1 MRSKPNETP
10 RIVVVGSSNTDLI
23 VNTPHI
29 PVRGET
35 ILGGEFSIAHGGKGA
50 NQAVAAARLGA
61 HVSFVGCIG
70 EDDFGEQ
77 AINALRCEGIDTS
90 AVRRTGNHPSGVA
103 FIVVADDGENSIVVA
118 PGSNGQVTPDDVDAA
133 KGMIQSAD
141 VVLMQLEVPVPAVVH
156 ALSLG
161 QKNGAINILNP
172 APATDIGADAI
183 ELVDWMTPNETE
195 AAYLTGTVVDSRD
208 SALAAAECLRS
219 DGARNVLVTLGAA
232 GSIGCTC
239 DGIVD
244 VPSLQV
250 DAQDTVAAGDAYSGA
265 FAVAIGQRRP
275 LGEAMRFAS
284 QVAAYSV
291 CRHGAQPSMPHM
303 EELTQFLREHESDHQ
318 ESH

>member
-1 MRSKPNETP
+1 MHKDTNEAP

-35 ILGGEFSIAHGGKGA
+35 LLGGKFSVAHGGKGA

-77 AINALRCEGIDTS
+77 AINALRNEGIDTS

-118 PGSNGQVTPDDVDAA
+118 PGSNGQVTSEDVDAA
-133 KGMIQSAD
+133 KDMIHSAD
-141 VVLMQLEVPVPAVVH
+141 VVLTQLEVPVPAVIH
-156 ALSLG
+156 ALNLG
-161 QKNGAINILNP
+161 RRSGTITILNP
-172 APATDIGADAI
+172 APAADIGANTI

-195 AAYLTGTVVDSRD
+195 AAYLTGNVVDSRD
-208 SALAAAECLRS
+208 SAVAASERLRS

-232 GSIGCTC
+232 GSIGCTS
-239 DGIVD
+239 DGIVE
-244 VPSLQV
+244 VPSLHV
-250 DAQDTVAAGDAYSGA
+250 DAQDTVGAGDAYNGA

-291 CRHGAQPSMPHM
+291 CRRGAQPSLPHLA
-303 EELTQFLREHESDHQ
+303 ELTQFLREYETNLQ
-318 ESH
+318 ENH